1 MLQKVKARLEKAGYA
16 PEFIG
21 VNIGGKEAQTLR
33 VAHDYDG
40 LYPTRE
46 TFATA
51 NALQRIA
58 EKAGCVALVSSGYVA
73 TWIMEA

>member
-1 MLQKVKARLEKAGYA
+1 MLQKVKARLEKAGYS

-21 VNIGGKEAQTLR
+21 VNLGGKEYPALR
-33 VAHDYDG
+33 VFHDYDG

-46 TFATA
+46 TYATA
-51 NALQRIA
+51 SAIQRIA
-58 EKAGCVALVSSGYVA
+58 EKAGCVALVCSGYVA